1 MTASIEFEDDDV
13 QRMLQRLLSATGD
26 MSPALRNI
34 GEILV
39 PSTQSRFETKTGPDG
54 AAWERNS
61 PVTTLRKGRDNPL
74 FEHGDLS
81 RQIHD
86 ALIGDDTLEVGSS
99 LPYAVTHQFGA
110 KMGEFGR
117 YSQIGRVRKYGLGTF
132 QGSAGTQKGF
142 PIPWGDIPARP
153 FLGIS
158 DDDKASILDE
168 IQAHIEDAL

>member
-26 MSPALRNI
+26 VSPALRNI

-74 FEHGDLS
+74 FEHGDLA
-81 RQIHD
+81 RQIHY

-99 LPYAVTHQFGA
+99 LPYAAMQQFGGT
-110 KMGEFGR
+110 KDEFPW
-117 YSQIGRVRKYGLGTF
+117 L
-132 QGSAGTQKGF
+132 
-142 PIPWGDIPARP
+142 WGDIPARP